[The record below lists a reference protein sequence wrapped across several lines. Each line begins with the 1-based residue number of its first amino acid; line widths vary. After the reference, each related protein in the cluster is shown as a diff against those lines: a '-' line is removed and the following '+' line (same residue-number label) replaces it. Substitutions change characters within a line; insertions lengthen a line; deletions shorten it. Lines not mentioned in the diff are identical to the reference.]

1 MIAGILSNRCPRCRE
16 GRVFVAPSPYDIKRM
31 SAMHERC
38 ESCNL
43 KYEMETGF
51 FYGSMYAAYA
61 LTVAVSVAVFVAL
74 QVIHWPGITP
84 YLLINAGVLLILSP
98 VLFRLA
104 RMVWLYI
111 FIKYNPEAVD

>member
-1 MIAGILSNRCPRCRE
+1 
-16 GRVFVAPSPYDIKRM
+16 
-31 SAMHERC
+31 MHERC
-38 ESCNL
+38 DSCNL

-51 FYGSMYAAYA
+51 FYGSMYASYA

-74 QVIHWPGITP
+74 QVIYWPGITP
-84 YLLINAGVLLILSP
+84 YLLINAGVLLVLSP